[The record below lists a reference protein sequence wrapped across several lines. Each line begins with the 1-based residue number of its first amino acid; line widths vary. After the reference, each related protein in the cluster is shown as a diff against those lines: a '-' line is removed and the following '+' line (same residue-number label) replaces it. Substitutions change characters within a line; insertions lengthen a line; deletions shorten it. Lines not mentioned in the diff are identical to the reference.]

1 MKRILV
7 TGGSGFIG
15 TNVMQHWIDA
25 GAEVLNLDKQPPQ
38 NPKHQPLWTQCDIR
52 EKSAYVGA
60 VQKFQPECLI
70 HLAARA
76 DLSGRTVADYD
87 ANTVGVENTVL
98 AAKAAGV
105 ARVLFAS
112 SQLVCTPGY
121 QPKTDEDY
129 CPPNPYGESK
139 VIGEQIVRTMTEG
152 SFTWTLLRPTSI
164 WGPWFNEPYRDFF
177 LRVRRGRYVQ
187 AKGVHVAKSFGYA
200 GNAVFQ
206 LAALAACPAERVQG
220 RVLYLADY
228 EPVLV
233 SDWANMIQ
241 REWGVPPIKEV
252 PLGVLRV
259 AAKAGDGLKTLGWK
273 SPPLTSYRL
282 NNLLTNSP
290 QDMEP
295 LREICGPVPYTQH
308 EGTRLTVEWLRAQES
323 QSQENEE
330 QKEA

>member
-1 MKRILV
+1 MTRILV

-25 GAEVLNLDKQPPQ
+25 GTEIRNLDSKPPA
-38 NPKHQPLWTQCDIR
+38 NSAHQSFWTEADIR
-52 EKSAYVGA
+52 DKNAYVEA
-60 VQKFQPECLI
+60 VKDFRPDCLI

-76 DLSGRTVADYD
+76 DLNSSTVADYD

-98 AAKAAGV
+98 AAKEGGV
-105 ARVLFAS
+105 SRVLFAS

-139 VIGEQIVRTMTEG
+139 VIGEQIVRTMAGEA
-152 SFTWTLLRPTSI
+152 FTWALIRPTSI

-177 LRVRRGRYVQ
+177 LRVRRGGYVQ
-187 AKGVHVAKSFGYA
+187 AKGIKVAKSFGYV

-206 LAALAACPAERVQG
+206 LAALAECPAERLHR

-228 EPVLV
+228 EPVVV
-233 SDWANMIQ
+233 SEWADMIR
-241 REWGVPPIKEV
+241 REWGAAPIREV
-252 PLGVLRV
+252 PLPVLQV
-259 AAKAGDGLKTLGWK
+259 AAKAGDGLKRLGWK
-273 SPPLTSYRL
+273 NPPLTSYRL
-282 NNLLTNSP
+282 RNLLTPSP

-295 LREICGPVPYTQH
+295 LRELCGPLPYTQA
-308 EGTRLTVEWLRAQES
+308 EGTHLTTEWLRAQELGA
-323 QSQENEE
+323 EE
-330 QKEA
+330 KGKTQ

>member
-1 MKRILV
+1 MSRILV

-25 GAEVLNLDKQPPQ
+25 GAEVRNLDSQTPQ
-38 NPKHQPLWTQCDIR
+38 NPAHLPFWMSCDIR
-52 EKSAYVGA
+52 QKDAFTEA
-60 VQKFQPECLI
+60 VATFQPECII

-76 DLSGRTVADYD
+76 DLNGRAVADYD
-87 ANTVGVENTVL
+87 ANTIGVENTVL

-105 ARVLFAS
+105 RRVLFAS

-139 VIGEQIVRTMTEG
+139 VIGEQIVRTMAG
-152 SFTWTLLRPTSI
+152 DAFTWALLRPTSI
-164 WGPWFNEPYRDFF
+164 WGPWFHEPYRDFF

-187 AKGVHVAKSFGYA
+187 AKGVRVAKSFGYV
-200 GNAVFQ
+200 GNTVFQ
-206 LAALAACPAERVQG
+206 LAALAACPAERLHR
-220 RVLYLADY
+220 RVVYLADY
-228 EPVLV
+228 EPVEV

-252 PLGVLRV
+252 PLGLLQV
-259 AAKAGDGLKTLGWK
+259 AAKAGDGLKALGWK

-282 NNLLTNSP
+282 NNLLTHSP

-295 LREICGPVPYTQH
+295 LREICGPVPYSQR
-308 EGTRLTVEWLRAQES
+308 EGTRLTINWLRS
-323 QSQENEE
+323 QDAEE
-330 QKEA
+330 KQKETK

>member
-25 GAEVLNLDKQPPQ
+25 GAEVLNLDTQPPQ
-38 NPKHQPLWTQCDIR
+38 NPKQQPFWTQCDIR
-52 EKSAYVGA
+52 QKTAYADA

-76 DLSGRTVADYD
+76 DLNGRTVADYD
-87 ANTVGVENTVL
+87 VNTAGVENTVL

-105 ARVLFAS
+105 PRVLFAS

-129 CPPNPYGESK
+129 CPPNLYGESK
-139 VIGEQIVRTMTEG
+139 VIGEQIVRTMAG
-152 SFTWTLLRPTSI
+152 DSFTWTLLRPTSI
-164 WGPWFNEPYRDFF
+164 WGPYFKEPYRDFF
-177 LRVRRGRYVQ
+177 LRVQRGRYVQ
-187 AKGVHVAKSFGYA
+187 AKNVHVAKSFGYV

-206 LAALAACPAERVQG
+206 LAALAACPAERLQG

-241 REWGVPPIKEV
+241 QEWGVPPIKEV
-252 PLGVLRV
+252 PLGVLQI
-259 AAKAGDGLKTLGWK
+259 AAKMGDSFKALGWK
-273 SPPLTSYRL
+273 NPPLTSYRL
-282 NNLLTNSP
+282 NNLLTPSP

-295 LREICGPVPYTQH
+295 LREICGPLPYPQR
-308 EGTRLTVEWLRAQES
+308 EGTRLTIEWLRAQEDS
-323 QSQENEE
+323 R
-330 QKEA
+330 QKEANP

>member
-1 MKRILV
+1 MERILV

-15 TNVMQHWIDA
+15 TNVVQHWIDT
-25 GAEVLNLDKQPPQ
+25 GAEVLSLDSRPPQ
-38 NPKHQPLWTQCDIR
+38 NPKHQPFWTQCDIR
-52 EKSAYVGA
+52 EKKAYAAA
-60 VQKFQPECLI
+60 VQRFQPECLI

-76 DLSGRTVADYD
+76 DLNSRAVADYD
-87 ANTVGVENTVL
+87 ANTIGVENTVL

-105 ARVLFAS
+105 PRVLFAS

-139 VIGEQIVRTMTEG
+139 VIGEQIVRTMAG
-152 SFTWTLLRPTSI
+152 DSFTWALIRPTSI

-187 AKGVHVAKSFGYA
+187 AKNVHVAKSFGYV

-206 LAALAACPAERVQG
+206 FAALAACPEGRLHR

-233 SDWANMIQ
+233 SEWANMIQ

-252 PLGVLRV
+252 PLGLLQIV
-259 AAKAGDGLKTLGWK
+259 AKAGDGLKTLGWK
-273 SPPLTSYRL
+273 NPPLTSYRL

-290 QDMEP
+290 QNMEP
-295 LREICGPVPYTQH
+295 LREICGPAPYSQL
-308 EGTRLTVEWLRAQES
+308 EGTRRTIDWLRAQES
-323 QSQENEE
+323 Q
-330 QKEA
+330 QKEANQ